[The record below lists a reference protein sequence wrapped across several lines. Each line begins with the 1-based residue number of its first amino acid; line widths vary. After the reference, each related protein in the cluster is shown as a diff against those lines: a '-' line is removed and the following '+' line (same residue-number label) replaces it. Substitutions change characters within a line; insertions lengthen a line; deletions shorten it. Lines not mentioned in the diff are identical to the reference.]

1 MKELALKAVVQGKQH
16 VQGVANVLV
25 QFLNLTTLTTKSQ
38 QVTQGDM
45 VAESQG
51 RYFTSCQWDLYLGSK
66 VTIPHPSCTE

>member
-51 RYFTSCQWDLYLGSK
+51 RYFT
-66 VTIPHPSCTE
+66 